1 MVGLKKI
8 NVALLV
14 GGASAEREVSKHSS
28 QGIYEALIELGY
40 QVTLIDPAY
49 GILQPSKPEDFF
61 AANDL
66 FPVSARN
73 YLEAV
78 NSSLFDEIDAA
89 FLGLHGEWGE
99 DGIIQSL
106 LELRNIKYT
115 GSDVLASSLTMDKMM
130 SKIVMRDHNISVPEG
145 FVIDKN
151 YDYESILQKIKNNFI
166 FPLIVKPNDQ
176 GSTFGLTVC
185 EKEEDLKNAIALS
198 FQYSRKTLIEEFI
211 PGRELT
217 VGILADQV
225 LPVLEIRPKHALYDY
240 ECKYTTGMSEY
251 IVPAELPEELAGQ
264 IKAQAQRAFISL
276 GCKGYARI
284 DFRLNGAGEFYCLE
298 VNSLPGMTSTSL
310 LPKAAKAVGLSFP
323 QLVEKIIALALA

>member
-1 MVGLKKI
+1 MNEKNKLNI
-8 NVALLV
+8 ALIV

-28 QGIYEALIELGY
+28 QAIYNSLLELGY
-40 QVTLIDPAY
+40 SVTLIDPGY
-49 GILQPSKPEDFF
+49 GLNQPENQQDFF
-61 AANDL
+61 SEKDL

-78 NSSLFDEIDAA
+78 NSSLFDNIDVA

-130 SKIVMRDHNISVPEG
+130 SKIVMRDHNISVPDG
-145 FVIDKN
+145 FVIEKN
-151 YDYESILQKIKNNFI
+151 YFYETVLQKIKNDFK

-185 EKEEDLKNAIALS
+185 EKEEDVKDALTLS
-198 FQYSRKTLIEEFI
+198 FQYSDKTLIEEFI

-217 VGILADQV
+217 VGILDNKV
-225 LPVLEIRPKHALYDY
+225 FPVLEIRPKHKLYDY
-240 ECKYTTGMSEY
+240 ECKYTKGMSEY
-251 IVPAELPEELAGQ
+251 IVPAELPEQLAMQ
-264 IKAQAQRAFISL
+264 IQEQTRCAFISL
-276 GCKGYARI
+276 GCRGYARA
-284 DFRLNGAGEFYCLE
+284 DFRLNDAGKFYCLE
-298 VNSLPGMTSTSL
+298 VNSLPGMTATSL
-310 LPKAAKAVGLSFP
+310 LPKAAKAVGISFTE
-323 QLVEKIIALALA
+323 LVEKIVNLALT

>member
-1 MVGLKKI
+1 MDKKKL

-28 QGIYEALIELGY
+28 QAIYAALTELGY
-40 QVTLIDPAY
+40 SVKLIDPGY
-49 GILQPSKPEDFF
+49 GINQPEQPIDFF
-61 AANDL
+61 SDKDF

-78 NSSLFDEIDAA
+78 NSTLFDDIDVA

-130 SKIVMRDHNISVPEG
+130 SKIVMRDHNISVPNG
-145 FVIDKN
+145 FVIEKN
-151 YDYESILQKIKNNFI
+151 YSYESVLQKIKSEFT
-166 FPLIVKPNDQ
+166 FPLIIKPNDQ

-185 EKEEDLKNAIALS
+185 EKEDDIKNALTHS
-198 FQYSRKTLIEEFI
+198 FQYSKKTLVEEFI

-217 VGILADQV
+217 VGVLADKV
-225 LPVLEIRPKHALYDY
+225 LPVLEIRPKHNLYDY
-240 ECKYTTGMSEY
+240 ECKYTKGMSEY
-251 IVPAELPEELAGQ
+251 IVPAEIPKEIAEQ
-264 IKAQAQRAFISL
+264 IQEQTKRAFISL
-276 GCKGYARI
+276 GCRGYARA
-284 DFRLNGAGEFYCLE
+284 DFRLNEAGEFFCLE
-298 VNSLPGMTSTSL
+298 VNSLPGMTATSL
-310 LPKAAKAVGLSFP
+310 LPKAAKAVGISFP
-323 QLVEKIIALALA
+323 QLVEKIVNLSLA

>member
-1 MVGLKKI
+1 MDEKKLR
-8 NVALLV
+8 VALIL

-28 QGIYEALIELGY
+28 LGIYDALLEIGY
-40 QVTLIDPAY
+40 SVRLIDPAY
-49 GILQPSKPEDFF
+49 GLNQPQRPQDFF
-61 AANDL
+61 SQKDL

-78 NSSLFDEIDAA
+78 NSSLFDDIDAA
-89 FLGLHGEWGE
+89 FLGLHGQWGE

-130 SKIVMRDHNISVPEG
+130 SKIVMRDHNISVPNG
-145 FVIDKN
+145 FLIEKN
-151 YDYESILQKIKNNFI
+151 YSYETALQKIKKEFT

-185 EKEEDLKNAIALS
+185 EKEEDVQGALTLS
-198 FQYSRKTLIEEFI
+198 FQYSNKTLIEEFI

-217 VGILADQV
+217 VGILDNQV

-251 IVPAELPEELAGQ
+251 IVPADLPDELAKQ
-264 IKAQAQRAFISL
+264 IQQQTQRAFVSL
-276 GCKGYARI
+276 GCRGYARA
-284 DFRLNGAGEFYCLE
+284 DFRLNDAGKFYCLE
-298 VNSLPGMTSTSL
+298 VNSLPGMTATSL
-310 LPKAAKAVGLSFP
+310 LPKAAKAVGISFT
-323 QLVEKIIALALA
+323 QLVEKIVNLALR

>member
-1 MVGLKKI
+1 MNKKKL

-28 QGIYEALIELGY
+28 QAIYAALTELCY
-40 QVTLIDPAY
+40 SVKLIDPGY
-49 GILQPSKPEDFF
+49 GIHQPEKPEDFF
-61 AANDL
+61 SDKEF

-78 NSSLFDEIDAA
+78 NSSLFDDVDVA

-130 SKIVMRDHNISVPEG
+130 SKIVMRDHNISVPNG
-145 FVIDKN
+145 FVIEKK
-151 YDYESILQKIKNNFI
+151 YSYESVLQKIKSAFT
-166 FPLIVKPNDQ
+166 FPLIIKPNDQ

-185 EKEEDLKNAIALS
+185 EKEDDVKNALTLS
-198 FQYSRKTLIEEFI
+198 FQYSNKTLVEEFI

-217 VGILADQV
+217 VGVLADKV
-225 LPVLEIRPKHALYDY
+225 LPVLEIRPKHNLYDY
-240 ECKYTTGMSEY
+240 ECKYKKGMSEY
-251 IVPAELPEELAGQ
+251 IVPADISKEIAEKIQEQ
-264 IKAQAQRAFISL
+264 TERAFISL
-276 GCKGYARI
+276 GCRGYARA
-284 DFRLNGAGEFYCLE
+284 DFRLNEAGEFFCLE
-298 VNSLPGMTSTSL
+298 VNSLPGMTATSL
-310 LPKAAKAVGLSFP
+310 LPKAAKAVGISFP
-323 QLVEKIIALALA
+323 QLVEKIVNLALA